1 MGKLIAETI
10 RTVNVNGIQDELKAK
25 VWAKQYIL
33 KIDKKCAYKSD
44 RYDNHVIL
52 SAKRKG
58 TGCVVTF
65 RSRKELNSEG

>member
-33 KIDKKCAYKSD
+33 KIDKECAYKSNH
-44 RYDNHVIL
+44 YDTHVIL
-52 SAKRKG
+52 SAKQNG

-65 RSRKELNSEG
+65 RSRKELNSDG